1 MNKKKLLALVL
12 AALMSVSGL
21 TVAFA
26 DGTDGSGSAAVVLE
40 NGDTEVAVTN
50 ADGLKSALEAG
61 GKVKLGGDITMDRRY
76 DIVIREDV
84 VLDLNGCTITK
95 SYGKI
100 NHFIFTVKG
109 GSLTIEDSQGGGK
122 MASSSI
128 LTVPLS

>member
-61 GKVKLGGDITMDRRY
+61 GKV
-76 DIVIREDV
+76 
-84 VLDLNGCTITK
+84 VL
-95 SYGKI
+95 KI
-100 NHFIFTVKG
+100 H
-109 GSLTIEDSQGGGK
+109 
-122 MASSSI
+122 
-128 LTVPLS
+128 